1 MYSFSHSVCG
11 QCCYASTA
19 LLQCACTELQHR
31 GILEPVASD
40 DVAAAVTRGRC
51 LGVASLR
58 FLPKTSTLRPIM
70 NFSRLVDVGPH
81 AGSSVNRQLQRSLR
95 LLDALTV
102 RTMTSCNRA
111 FYAQTCTHCC
121 ASLRRKALLC
131 SCMKHTSS
139 SLSYELKELL
149 VNVVS
154 ESEPTTSG
162 LLGAWQCWHAGRCAG
177 IYRAEAT
184 EQ

>member
-111 FYAQTCTHCC
+111 FYAQTCTCTLCC
-121 ASLRRKALLC
+121 TALWLEGLWYVVAWDIAHFLVC
-131 SCMKHTSS
+131 CMKVRQHV
-139 SLSYELKELL
+139 L
-149 VNVVS
+149 
-154 ESEPTTSG
+154 ESRQEASG
-162 LLGAWQCWHAGRCAG
+162 LLSAWQCWHAGRCSG
-177 IYRAEAT
+177 IYRAKAT